1 MLHEQSSKQLQN
13 SYCQLDL
20 IHETIRQTEN
30 KLISLVKNINFQPM
44 KDSEVK
50 ILNELIQIN
59 LRYLQDL
66 RTRRIDNT
74 GTYRKI
80 YKKCKR
86 LIGLLLQCML

>member
-66 RTRRIDNT
+66 RTRRIDTQARIEN
-74 GTYRKI
+74 
-80 YKKCKR
+80 
-86 LIGLLLQCML
+86 LQKM